1 MASSTTNF
9 GASVVPSPSEET
21 TTMLPPRTL
30 DSPALTPAV
39 SHDSFDKPVPPYSPF
54 YQHPPASH
62 ERVPEGQ
69 KQTPLLQTPTKS
81 HQVYEKDIESGMHTP
96 LSANND
102 TNPFASKYNVEGNK
116 ECTMWPSRKQLE
128 QDRLADKRR
137 RLTGRTC
144 GELKHKW
151 VQCSKKEKLIA
162 KLLLTLFLAGAAVG
176 IAVGITKA
184 VGGGVW
190 SGNGE
195 SHDFGEH

>member
-1 MASSTTNF
+1 MASNNTTF

-21 TTMLPPRTL
+21 TTMLAPRTL

-62 ERVPEGQ
+62 ERVPQ
-69 KQTPLLQTPTKS
+69 QQTSLLQTPTKS
-81 HQVYEKDIESGMHTP
+81 HQVFEKDIESGMGTP
-96 LSANND
+96 LSTNND
-102 TNPFASKYNVEGNK
+102 SNPFASKYCVDANK

-128 QDRLADKRR
+128 QDRLDDKKRKFK
-137 RLTGRTC
+137 GRTC
-144 GELKHKW
+144 GELKHQW
-151 VQCSKKEKLIA
+151 AQCSKKQRLLIQLLIA
-162 KLLLTLFLAGAAVG
+162 LFLAGAAVG

-195 SHDFGEH
+195 SHDIGEQ